1 MKILV
6 LGDIVGRPGRKFL
19 TDFLADYRRKEKID
33 FCIANGE
40 NAAGGAGI
48 TAKTARE
55 IMKAGV
61 DAITL
66 GDHVWDQKNFNNE
79 IDDLDFVCRPANL
92 PDSNPGSHY
101 LISDAGG
108 IKVAV
113 FTVLGRTFMGPK
125 VSCPFVTA
133 QSLSNKLGQ
142 KADVIICEIHA
153 ETTSEKESMGWHLD
167 GQVSLVFGTHTHV
180 PTADGRL
187 LPNGS
192 AYQTD
197 LGMTGPR
204 ESVLGREIDACLGR
218 FLDGMPR
225 RCPVAE
231 GDVGMQGC
239 VIAFDDANY
248 RLPKSITRI
257 ELRADELDQGLVSTS
272 AE

>member
-6 LGDIVGRPGRKFL
+6 LGDIVGRPGRTFL
-19 TDFLADYRRKEKID
+19 TDYLAEYRQKEKID

-55 IMKAGV
+55 IQKAGV

-92 PDSNPGSHY
+92 PVSNPGRY
-101 LISDAGG
+101 FLLLEVNGLRLG
-108 IKVAV
+108 L

-125 VSCPFVTA
+125 VACPFEVSQNLVKQLAEKTDLLI
-133 QSLSNKLGQ
+133 S
-142 KADVIICEIHA
+142 EIHA

-167 GQVSLVFGTHTHV
+167 GKVSFVFGTHTHV

-187 LPNGS
+187 LPKGT

-204 ESVLGREIDACLGR
+204 ESVLGREVDACLGR

-239 VIAFDDANY
+239 VLEFTKGK
-248 RLPKSITRI
+248 LPFPCSITRI
-257 ELRADELDQGLVSTS
+257 EMRADDLVKL
-272 AE
+272 